1 MGSERSYGFVH
12 KRREHILQVNI
23 SRRLLQGAVVRCLFG
38 STVDKSKVSYKSVH
52 SLNN

>member
-23 SRRLLQGAVVRCLFG
+23 SRRLLQGAVVRSLFG
-38 STVDKSKVSYKSVH
+38 
-52 SLNN
+52 LNGR